1 MKKSIL
7 AGAVALIIAG
17 SAIAQPVSD
26 RAVIPIGVTLVQILR
41 IHVINGGNIEFVFND
56 INDYKVGIAN
66 GGTTFYD
73 SQVVIASSTD
83 WDLHLGAEAALMVGT
98 DNPANTLNINNVGF
112 TSTWTGTNTCCTALT
127 QVSGVTGNYDTAT
140 SGGAACGLKVFTGGA
155 ADLLYQDA
163 GIAAG
168 SGGDVLQNAFT
179 LNWECGTLAAGTT
192 AMNATS
198 LLAQSPSPDRYV
210 TNVFLDLT
218 SN

>member
-1 MKKSIL
+1 MKKTIITSAI
-7 AGAVALIIAG
+7 ALIITG
-17 SAIAQPVSD
+17 SAFAQPVSD
-26 RAVIPIGVTLVQILR
+26 RAVVPVAITLNQILR
-41 IHVINGGNIEFVFND
+41 LHVTNGGNIEFVFNT
-56 INDYKVGIAN
+56 INDYKAGITNTA
-66 GGTTFYD
+66 FYD
-73 SQVVIASSTD
+73 TDFVVAASGNWALD
-83 WDLHLGAEAALMVGT
+83 MAAEDAVNMTGT
-98 DNPANTLNINNVGF
+98 DNPLNTLNINNVGF

-198 LLAQSPSPDRYV
+198 WLAQSASPDRYV